1 MPTRYRDGKS
11 VNITSCFLASSF
23 DYCELP
29 CFDVAQN
36 FKQWDDA
43 MDEEMRAPPKN
54 ETFDLLFQSPKV

>member
-1 MPTRYRDGKS
+1 MPTRYREGKS

-43 MDEEMRAPPKN
+43 MDEEMRALSK
-54 ETFDLLFQSPKV
+54 K